1 MLVAFILNLCFAI
14 AEFVG
19 GIFTGSIAI
28 VSDAIH
34 DLGDAGS
41 IGVALFL
48 ERKSKKQPN
57 DKYTYGYLRFSVLGS
72 LITTLVLLVGSGVVV
87 YNAIIRIINPVPI
100 NYNGML
106 IFAGV
111 GLVVNLAAAL
121 ITHRGESLNQKAV
134 SLHMLEDVLGW
145 AVVLIGAVVIRFTDA
160 TIIDPIMSIGVA
172 VFILVSALKNLKS
185 VLDIFLE
192 KAPKG
197 VSFDKVKEN
206 LLKIEG
212 VLDVHHIHLWTMNGV
227 NHYATMHIV
236 TEKDSHL
243 VKEHVRS
250 ALSAYGITH
259 CTLELELPGEDCHG
273 KQCTIPDTPIGHHHH
288 HH

>member
-1 MLVAFILNLCFAI
+1 MLIAFLLNLCFSI

-19 GIFTGSIAI
+19 GVFTGSIAI
-28 VSDAIH
+28 ISDAIH

-48 ERKSKKQPN
+48 EKKSKKQPN
-57 DKYTYGYLRFSVLGS
+57 SKYTYGYRRFSVLGS
-72 LITTLVLLVGSGVVV
+72 FITTLILLIGSVVV
-87 YNAIIRIINPVPI
+87 IYNAVLRIINPVTI
-100 NYNGML
+100 NYDGML

-111 GLVVNLAAAL
+111 GLVVNLVAAL

-145 AVVLIGAVVIRFTDA
+145 LVVLVGAVIMRFTDA

-172 VFILVSALKNLKS
+172 LFILVSALKNMKT

-192 KAPKG
+192 KAPAD
-197 VSFDKVKEN
+197 VNFDKVKET
-206 LLKIEG
+206 LLSIDG
-212 VLDVHHIHLWTMNGV
+212 VEDIHHIHLWTMNGID
-227 NHYATMHIV
+227 HYATMHVV
-236 TEKDSHL
+236 TDSDSHI
-243 VKEHVRS
+243 VKENVRH
-250 ALSAYGITH
+250 ALAEFGITH
-259 CTLELELPGEDCHG
+259 CTLELELPNEDCHG
-273 KQCTIPDTPIGHHHH
+273 EQCTLPDTMEHHHH